1 MPLTVVKTL
10 TSKERHFQWQESD
23 WTESCNGKRR
33 LSRKKFTVKWHSPW
47 QAKFDPLLLSCRIP
61 ESKRHKNR
69 GVGRGKRPTTKAKR
83 EVKAEVGDGE
93 EPSPKKRR
101 KRAEVPPSQMP
112 KDIVCDQCGFATTH
126 NSKLER
132 HINRVHLDIRYVTT
146 NWRVSKMK
154 ICHPHTI

>member
-1 MPLTVVKTL
+1 MFSIKSQISTAKGVI
-10 TSKERHFQWQESD
+10 SSD
-23 WTESCNGKRR
+23 
-33 LSRKKFTVKWHSPW
+33 
-47 QAKFDPLLLSCRIP
+47 KFDPFLLSCRIP

-69 GVGRGKRPTTKAKR
+69 GVGRGKKPMTKAKK

-101 KRAEVPPSQMP
+101 KRAQVPPSQML

-132 HINRVHLDIRYVTT
+132 RINRVHLNIR
-146 NWRVSKMK
+146 
-154 ICHPHTI
+154 